1 MPGKNPDFKD
11 FIPREE
17 LGIPATDKAKEFKGF
32 KPKVI
37 EGGKGKTKPGKIDY
51 ERMSEFLGVKLRGDE
66 TFESLLEDL
75 KNMKRC

>member
-11 FIPREE
+11 FIPREN

-37 EGGKGKTKPGKIDY
+37 QGGK
-51 ERMSEFLGVKLRGDE
+51 E
-66 TFESLLEDL
+66 
-75 KNMKRC
+75 